1 MRVHTGMSQ
10 NFNEGFAYI
19 MKVNKKGNL
28 SYFIGQIREQIN
40 AGLNRYCTLDYN
52 TPPQGRINPRVAVW
66 RE

>member
-1 MRVHTGMSQ
+1 M
-10 NFNEGFAYI
+10 E
-19 MKVNKKGNL
+19 VNKKGNL

-52 TPPQGRINPRVAVW
+52 TPPQGRINPSVAVW